1 MTSVAPSPAAAAA
14 DALPPS
20 PIVCTVDLERD
31 GVQHGFL
38 RLPYS
43 HDGSAWGA
51 IMIPIAVAKNGEG
64 PTALLTG
71 GNHGDEYEGPVALFD
86 LARRLTAE
94 EVTGRVIVV
103 PAMNYPA
110 FRAATRTSPLD
121 RGNMNRS
128 FPGRPDGTPTQ
139 KIADF
144 FQRHL
149 VPLADLA
156 LDLHSGGKTLDFLP
170 LAAAHCLPDAE
181 QERRCMAGVAA
192 FGAPWSLKMV
202 EIDNVGMYDT
212 AVEAMGKT
220 FVTTELGGGGGA
232 RAATVGIARR
242 GIANLLRHAG
252 ILAGRPE
259 PAQTRWLEMPSD
271 DCFCFADEEG
281 LLEPCLD
288 LGADVRRGEVVARI
302 HPVGRTGG
310 TPKEYRAGLDG
321 ILASRHFPGLVGSG
335 DCLAV
340 VATPCEAPA

>member
-1 MTSVAPSPAAAAA
+1 MTSAAPSVAQSAVE
-14 DALPPS
+14 LPPS
-20 PIVCTVDLERD
+20 PIVSTVDFERE

-51 IMIPIAVAKNGEG
+51 IMLPIAVVSRGSG

-94 EVTGRVIVV
+94 EVTGRVIIV

-110 FRAATRTSPLD
+110 FRSATRTSPID
-121 RGNMNRS
+121 KGNMNRS
-128 FPGRPDGTPTQ
+128 FPGRPDGTVTQ
-139 KIADF
+139 KIADY

-149 VPLADLA
+149 LPLADLA
-156 LDLHSGGKTLDFLP
+156 LDLHSGGKTLDFVP
-170 LAAAHCLPDAE
+170 LAAAHCLPDAA
-181 QERRCMAGVAA
+181 QEGRCMAGVAA
-192 FGAPWSLKMV
+192 FGAPYSLKMV
-202 EIDNVGMYDT
+202 EIDAVGMYDT

-220 FVTTELGGGGGA
+220 FVTTELGGGGSA
-232 RAATVGIARR
+232 RAATVGVAKR

-259 PAQTRWLEMPSD
+259 SGPSQWLEMPSG
-271 DCFCFADEEG
+271 DCFTFADEEG

-288 LGADVRRGEVVARI
+288 LGDSVRRGDLLARI

-310 TPKEYRAGLDG
+310 APSDYRAGLDG
-321 ILASRHFPGLVGSG
+321 ILAARHFPGLVGSG

-340 VATPCEAPA
+340 VATPCAPAA